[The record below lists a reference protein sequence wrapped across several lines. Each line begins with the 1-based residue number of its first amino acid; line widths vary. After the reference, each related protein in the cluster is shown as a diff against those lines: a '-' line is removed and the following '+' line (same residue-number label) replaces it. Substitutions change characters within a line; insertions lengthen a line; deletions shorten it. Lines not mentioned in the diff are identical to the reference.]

1 MREFKKL
8 TKEEWGKLS
17 LAVLREIG
25 RQSGV
30 KSPCSLKKEQLIQDI
45 MDIQAGTLCPFLS
58 NGVGAPPKSSIDVSE
73 YYLVADDYS
82 SLENENV
89 GYTFNDVSEDDSLI
103 IEGVLEQT
111 YTGYVF

>member
-30 KSPCSLKKEQLIQDI
+30 KSPCSLKKEQLIQEI
-45 MDIQAGTLCPFLS
+45 YNYNTT
-58 NGVGAPPKSSIDVSE
+58 N
-73 YYLVADDYS
+73 
-82 SLENENV
+82 
-89 GYTFNDVSEDDSLI
+89 T
-103 IEGVLEQT
+103 
-111 YTGYVF
+111 